1 MYTYNTDP
9 CNSSAA
15 PADMYTAYNGS
26 IQTKKMLFRLLVN
39 YFNWVWNYDF

>member
-26 IQTKKMLFRLLVN
+26 IQTKKNVVSLTSKLF
-39 YFNWVWNYDF
+39 